1 VIVSLMLD
9 PADSP
14 DFPDNDA
21 EVLGR
26 PLSAYPLIAARRS
39 REVGRRYVHAQTQI
53 VRRTAMQYDA
63 VLVEPPLEHP
73 KDQVEALLFSWRFIR
88 DDLKHENAEV
98 ELLVVTY
105 AHTGTV
111 TAEMIDK
118 GVEALLHDASLDSA
132 VSVSVYDRWN
142 PRRALRDAGENL
154 VVPFDKA
161 SIPAAEALY
170 PDWGCMVLRPKLLDE
185 GLNDATCDPF
195 PFCGK
200 KVFAMKQRGGGPVD
214 YAWQVPKME
223 YWLKKMGLTDAAP
236 SWQPQPKPQP
246 APKPLP
252 KTRSDSD
259 LR

>member
-1 VIVSLMLD
+1 MIIALMLD

-14 DFPDNDA
+14 DFPENEA

-26 PLSAYPLIAARRS
+26 PLCAYPLIAARRS
-39 REVGRRYVHAQTQI
+39 RNVGRRYVHAQTQI

-63 VLVEPPLEHP
+63 VLVEPPLESP
-73 KDQVEALLFSWRFIR
+73 KDQVEALLYSWRFIS
-88 DDLKHENAEV
+88 DDLKAEGAEA
-98 ELLVVTY
+98 ELLVVLH

-118 GVEALLHDASLDSA
+118 GVEALLNDPKLDSA
-132 VSVSVYDRWN
+132 ASVSIYDRWN
-142 PRRALRDAGENL
+142 PRRALRETPEKL
-154 VVPFDKA
+154 VAPFD
-161 SIPAAEALY
+161 PTPPPEGEALY
-170 PDWGCMVLRPKLLDE
+170 PDWGCMILRPQLLEAAPAD
-185 GLNDATCDPF
+185 CISF

-200 KVFAMKQRGGGPVD
+200 SVFPMKQRGGGPVD

-236 SWQPQPKPQP
+236 SWTPQPKLKPQAAPKP
-246 APKPLP
+246 APK
-252 KTRSDSD
+252 SD

>member
-1 VIVSLMLD
+1 MIIALLLD

-14 DFPDNDA
+14 DFPENEA

-39 REVGRRYVHAQTQI
+39 RNVGRRYVHAQTQV

-73 KDQVEALLFSWRFIR
+73 KDQLEALLYSWRFIKE
-88 DDLKHENAEV
+88 DLAHEGAV
-98 ELLVVTY
+98 CELLVVLH

-118 GVEALLHDASLDSA
+118 GVEALANDPKLDSA
-132 VSVSVYDRWN
+132 ASVSVYDRWN
-142 PRRALRDAGENL
+142 PRRALRETPEGH
-154 VVPFDKA
+154 VTPFD
-161 SIPAAEALY
+161 PTPPPEGEALY
-170 PDWGCMVLRPKLLDE
+170 PDWGCMVLRPAQLD
-185 GLNDATCDPF
+185 GDPGDCVPF

-200 KVFAMKQRGGGPVD
+200 TVLPLKQRGGGPVD

-223 YWLKKMGLTDAAP
+223 YWLKKQGLTDAAP
-236 SWQPQPKPQP
+236 SWAPQPKLKP

-252 KTRSDSD
+252 KTER
-259 LR
+259 R

>member
-1 VIVSLMLD
+1 MIIALMLD

-14 DFPDNDA
+14 DFPENEA

-39 REVGRRYVHAQTQI
+39 RNVGRRYVHAQTQI

-73 KDQVEALLFSWRFIR
+73 KDQLEALLYSWRFIKE
-88 DDLKHENAEV
+88 DLAHEGAAC
-98 ELLVVTY
+98 ELLVVLH

-118 GVEALLHDASLDSA
+118 GVEALTNDPALDSA
-132 VSVSVYDRWN
+132 ASVSIYDRWN
-142 PRRALRDAGENL
+142 PRRALRETPEGRVA
-154 VVPFDKA
+154 PFD
-161 SIPAAEALY
+161 PTPPPEGEALY
-170 PDWGCMVLRPKLLDE
+170 PDWGCMVLRPQLLE
-185 GLNDATCDPF
+185 SASPECIPF

-200 KVFAMKQRGGGPVD
+200 NVLPLKQRGGGPVD

-223 YWLKKMGLTDAAP
+223 YWLKKQGLTDASP
-236 SWQPQPKPQP
+236 SWAPQPKLQP

-252 KTRSDSD
+252 KTER
-259 LR
+259 R

>member
-1 VIVSLMLD
+1 MIVSLMLD

-14 DFPDNDA
+14 DFPENDA

-39 REVGRRYVHAQTQI
+39 RNVGRRYVHAQTQ
-53 VRRTAMQYDA
+53 VTRRTAMQYDA
-63 VLVEPPLEHP
+63 VLVEPPLENP
-73 KDQVEALLFSWRFIR
+73 KDQVEALLYGWRFIKE
-88 DDLKHENAEV
+88 DLKHEGTEP
-98 ELLVVTY
+98 ELLVVLH

-118 GVEALLHDASLDSA
+118 GIEALVHDAGLDSA

-142 PRRALRDAGENL
+142 PRRALRDAGDGR
-154 VVPFDKA
+154 VVPFDPTP
-161 SIPAAEALY
+161 IPPGEALY
-170 PDWGCMVLRPKLLDE
+170 PDWGCMVLRPRLLDAGRTDGPCE
-185 GLNDATCDPF
+185 SF
-195 PFCGK
+195 PFCGG

-223 YWLKKMGLTDAAP
+223 YWLKKQGLTDAAP

-246 APKPLP
+246 APKAAP
-252 KTRSDSD
+252 KPGPRG
-259 LR
+259 

>member
-1 VIVSLMLD
+1 MICALMLD

-14 DFPDNDA
+14 DFPGNEA

-39 REVGRRYVHAQTQI
+39 RNVGRRYVHAQTQI

-63 VLVEPPLEHP
+63 VLVEPPLEQP
-73 KDQVEALLFSWRFIR
+73 KDQLEALLHSWRFVR
-88 DDLKHENAEV
+88 DDLKHEGAEV
-98 ELLVVTY
+98 ELLVVLH

-118 GVEALLHDASLDSA
+118 GVEALAHDAALDSA

-142 PRRALRDAGENL
+142 PRRALRETPEG
-154 VVPFDKA
+154 VVAPFD
-161 SIPAAEALY
+161 PNPPPPGEALY
-170 PDWGCMVLRPKLLDE
+170 PDWGCMVLRPRLLEEPGRE
-185 GLNDATCDPF
+185 GCDPF

-200 KVFAMKQRGGGPVD
+200 RVFPLKQRGGGPVD

-223 YWLKKMGLTDAAP
+223 YWLKKQGLTDASP
-236 SWQPQPKPQP
+236 SWEPRPKPQLAP
-246 APKPLP
+246 APKPD
-252 KTRSDSD
+252 R
-259 LR
+259 R

>member
-1 VIVSLMLD
+1 MIIALLLD

-14 DFPDNDA
+14 DFPENEA

-39 REVGRRYVHAQTQI
+39 RNVGRRYVHAQTQI

-73 KDQVEALLFSWRFIR
+73 KDQLEALLYSWRFIKE
-88 DDLKHENAEV
+88 DLAHEGAV
-98 ELLVVTY
+98 CELLVVLH

-118 GVEALLHDASLDSA
+118 GVEALANDAKLDSA
-132 VSVSVYDRWN
+132 ASVSVYDRWN
-142 PRRALRDAGENL
+142 PRRAVRETPEGL
-154 VVPFDKA
+154 VVPFD
-161 SIPAAEALY
+161 PTPPPPGEALY
-170 PDWGCMVLRPKLLDE
+170 PDWGCMVLRPSLLDK
-185 GLNDATCDPF
+185 GHDDCDPY

-200 KVFAMKQRGGGPVD
+200 NVFPMKQRGGGPVD

-223 YWLKKMGLTDAAP
+223 YWLKKQGLTDASP
-236 SWQPQPKPQP
+236 SWTPQPKLQP
-246 APKPLP
+246 KAAPKAAP
-252 KTRSDSD
+252 KSD

>member
-14 DFPDNDA
+14 DFPGNEA

-39 REVGRRYVHAQTQI
+39 RNVGRRYVHAQTQI

-63 VLVEPPLEHP
+63 VLVEPPLESTT
-73 KDQVEALLFSWRFIR
+73 DQIEALLYSWRFIR
-88 DDLKHENAEV
+88 DDLKHEGAEV

-105 AHTGTV
+105 AHTGTI

-118 GVEALLHDASLDSA
+118 GIEALTHDPSLDSA
-132 VSVSVYDRWN
+132 VSVSIYDRWN
-142 PRRALRDAGENL
+142 PRRALREGPEGL
-154 VVPFDKA
+154 VEPFDPTPPP
-161 SIPAAEALY
+161 IGEALY
-170 PDWGCMVLRPKLLDE
+170 PDWGCKILRPALLE
-185 GLNDATCDPF
+185 AGLGSASPHPF

-200 KVFAMKQRGGGPVD
+200 KVFPMKQRGGGPVD

-223 YWLKKMGLTDAAP
+223 YWLKKMGLTDASP
-236 SWQPQPKPQP
+236 SWQPQPKLQP
-246 APKPLP
+246 SPKSAPKPGRAL
-252 KTRSDSD
+252 
-259 LR
+259 

>member
-1 VIVSLMLD
+1 MIIALLLD

-14 DFPDNDA
+14 DFPENEA

-39 REVGRRYVHAQTQI
+39 RNVGRRYVHAQTQI

-73 KDQVEALLFSWRFIR
+73 KDQIEALLYSWRFIR
-88 DDLKHENAEV
+88 DDLKHEGAEV
-98 ELLVVTY
+98 ELLVVLH

-118 GVEALLHDASLDSA
+118 GVEALANDPKLDSA

-142 PRRALRDAGENL
+142 PRRALREADGL
-154 VVPFDKA
+154 VMPFD
-161 SIPAAEALY
+161 PTPPPPGEALY
-170 PDWGCMVLRPKLLDE
+170 PDWGCMVLRPRLLDSPE
-185 GLNDATCDPF
+185 AASCDPF
-195 PFCGK
+195 PFCGG
-200 KVFAMKQRGGGPVD
+200 KVFPMKQRGGGPVD

-223 YWLKKMGLTDAAP
+223 YWLKKQGLTDASPTWA
-236 SWQPQPKPQP
+236 PQPKLQP
-246 APKPLP
+246 KAAPKPAS
-252 KTRSDSD
+252 KTD

>member
-1 VIVSLMLD
+1 MIIALMLD

-14 DFPDNDA
+14 DFPENEA

-39 REVGRRYVHAQTQI
+39 RNVGRRYVHAQTQI

-63 VLVEPPLEHP
+63 VLVEPPLENS
-73 KDQVEALLFSWRFIR
+73 KDQLEALLYSWRFIKE
-88 DDLKHENAEV
+88 DLAHEGALC
-98 ELLVVTY
+98 ELLVVLH

-118 GVEALLHDASLDSA
+118 GVEALANDPALDSA
-132 VSVSVYDRWN
+132 ASVSIYDRWN
-142 PRRALRDAGENL
+142 PRRALRETPEGRVA
-154 VVPFDKA
+154 PFA
-161 SIPAAEALY
+161 PTSPPPGEALY
-170 PDWGCMVLRPKLLDE
+170 PDWGCMVLRPA
-185 GLNDATCDPF
+185 GLENAPDSCDPF

-200 KVFAMKQRGGGPVD
+200 NVLPLKQRGGGPVD

-223 YWLKKMGLTDAAP
+223 YWLKKQGLTDAAP
-236 SWQPQPKPQP
+236 SWTLQPKLQP

-252 KTRSDSD
+252 KTER
-259 LR
+259 R